1 MNSAQAVIVVLTTI
15 IVTVICRI
23 QYKLIKKREANNDY
37 VKLTEKRLQ
46 LEKEKLIQFSFVE
59 KTTEQVNEGQQHDI
73 ENDQE

>member
-37 VKLTEKRLQ
+37 VKLTEKRL
-46 LEKEKLIQFSFVE
+46 
-59 KTTEQVNEGQQHDI
+59 
-73 ENDQE
+73 